1 MLSAQTVTIDDI
13 EVTANILPIMQS
25 MSLQVRLGKD
35 VAPVLTAFFKEST
48 PIEFG
53 DVIQKHVSGELLQQI
68 IDTMMKYTLVDNKK
82 LDEKFLQCRGTMF
95 LWKCIFHFLKTNYE
109 DVWNDPKIQSL
120 ISPQK

>member
-1 MLSAQTVTIDDI
+1 MLSAQTIIIDEV
-13 EVTANILPIMQS
+13 EVTANILPIMAS

-35 VAPVLTAFFKEST
+35 VAPVLTAFFKEAT

-53 DVIQKHVSGELLQQI
+53 EVIQKHVSGELLEQI
-68 IDTMMKYTLVDNKK
+68 TSTMIKHTLVNGKK
-82 LDEKFLQCRGTMF
+82 LEEKFLQGRGTMF
-95 LWKCIFHFLKTNYE
+95 VWKCIVHFLKTNYE